1 MDKIH
6 HYQRNIEKCS
16 DNEDRMLHCISK
28 LSNLPVTVQ
37 HLQETGVGRTVNA
50 LRKFEGGVG
59 DAAKALVAKWKTM
72 VANEESS
79 DCEEEDEACVPDAPE
94 SYSDSRES
102 PKTEDTDANQSR
114 RKSEETKHSHRN
126 KSEKNEI
133 SSSAHNKYI
142 PKQESKLKSNDQHKN
157 DNDNLKHSGSDSEK
171 YKKHDRNKHSQKHQ
185 SRNEKKSTSGDIK
198 DNKSASKKDEV
209 HNSKHQNHSKY
220 DNPDKSSRTS
230 DNSKM
235 SKLSRS
241 SEENNRKRKN
251 DGSSLMKKESKRRK
265 HSDSESDEGKL
276 EVSSSTEKQ
285 ESTIV
290 QNVIKIKEE
299 PKEKDVPCKVEIKQE
314 KKDAQEKSKGSSSKH
329 KQDGSSSKLKD
340 TEERHKQKSES
351 VASHKKDESRKDDSH
366 HSSKES
372 SETKHHSSSS
382 SKHPDKSKDR
392 NKKKEHKDEKNK
404 KVGKSS
410 GDAKDS
416 KHKHKEP
423 KNVTRIKQEING
435 DEGIDCNSGASFA
448 EALGMCTVA
457 QSSKKRNNNSPNSST
472 SKISKPEQISSSPAT
487 SKKQPTLKPEPTNS
501 DNLQPPSLLSPNVK
515 LEPLSVDLASTLPEI
530 SPNYKPL
537 PYINPM
543 HRKEEDK
550 ALTDV
555 IYVKN
560 QRTKVYSG
568 NKSGYTS
575 VPSLYEICIRVLIE
589 NIDALEFTGGVP
601 FDIIKPVVERATA
614 DQLYMLEHYNPYL
627 IEDTDHLW
635 QFHCNREFR
644 NKQRQEMESWRE
656 MYMRCLDE
664 REAKLKTLTA
674 NIKQSIDKSLPVRST
689 KLAYVDNV
697 VKPPRNV
704 LKKQA
709 KYGTAHAVPNSASS
723 VKKKLIA
730 GGGSTAATNIA
741 VPPPPMSR
749 MKASSGVVKKTKAP
763 LMAKALQL
771 IKGRYKR

>member
-1 MDKIH
+1 MMSVVDKIH

-50 LRKFEGGVG
+50 LRKYDGGVG
-59 DAAKALVAKWKTM
+59 DAAKALVAKWKAM

-79 DCEEEDEACVPDAPE
+79 DGEDEDEACVPDAPE
-94 SYSDSRES
+94 SYSDGHES
-102 PKTEDTDANQSR
+102 PKLEDVEANDATPSR
-114 RKSEETKHSHRN
+114 YKNEESKHVHRHKVEKSEV
-126 KSEKNEI
+126 
-133 SSSAHNKYI
+133 AHNSKHM
-142 PKQESKLKSNDQHKN
+142 PKQESKSKS
-157 DNDNLKHSGSDSEK
+157 SDSSSNALEK
-171 YKKHDRNKHSQKHQ
+171 EKKQDRSKHMHKHE
-185 SRNEKKSTSGDIK
+185 SRTEKKSSRESK
-198 DNKSASKKDEV
+198 DGKHISRKEEAHS
-209 HNSKHQNHSKY
+209 SKHHNHNKV
-220 DNPDKSSRTS
+220 DVLEKSSAKLLDTS
-230 DNSKM
+230 KTNKVMKNDAEHYK
-235 SKLSRS
+235 
-241 SEENNRKRKN
+241 KRKI
-251 DGSSLMKKESKRRK
+251 DSSSSMKKENKRRK
-265 HSDSESDEGKL
+265 NSDCESDEANFHA
-276 EVSSSTEKQ
+276 SSSFDKHNDVP
-285 ESTIV
+285 SSS
-290 QNVIKIKEE
+290 IKIKEE
-299 PKEKDVPCKVEIKQE
+299 PKDKDITGKIDVKSE
-314 KKDAQEKSKGSSSKH
+314 KKHMHEKGKSSSSNKSKS
-329 KQDGSSSKLKD
+329 DISSSKLKD
-340 TEERHKQKSES
+340 VDEKQKQL
-351 VASHKKDESRKDDSH
+351 SHKRDESRKDESH
-366 HSSKES
+366 HSNKEGSESKN
-372 SETKHHSSSS
+372 HYSSSS
-382 SKHPDKSKDR
+382 GKNNAKSKDKI
-392 NKKKEHKDEKNK
+392 KKKEHKDEK
-404 KVGKSS
+404 GKGSRSS
-410 GDAKDS
+410 GESKDS
-416 KHKHKEP
+416 KHGSKES
-423 KNVTRIKQEING
+423 KETVRIKQEING

-457 QSSKKRNNNSPNSST
+457 QPTKKRSNNSPIVAPAKVIKTEPNSSAT
-472 SKISKPEQISSSPAT
+472 VNNKKPSSSKIEVT
-487 SKKQPTLKPEPTNS
+487 S
-501 DNLQPPSLLSPNVK
+501 DGLQPPSLLAPNVK

-568 NKSGYTS
+568 NKCGYTS
-575 VPSLYEICIRVLIE
+575 VPSLYEMCIRVLIE

-601 FDIIKPVVERATA
+601 YDIIKPVLERATP
-614 DQLYMLEHYNPYL
+614 DQLFMLEHYNPYL
-627 IEDTDHLW
+627 IEDTDSLW

-644 NKQRQEMESWRE
+644 NKQREEMETWRE

-709 KYGTAHAVPNSASS
+709 KYGTANSVPTSASNL
-723 VKKKLIA
+723 KKKLIS
-730 GGGSTAATNIA
+730 GGGPSSATNIS

-749 MKASSGVVKKTKAP
+749 AKPTSSGVVKKTKAP